1 MHTKEPWIIDEYGTV
16 LANGHTLIVAGMAL
30 SAGRKGDIEVA
41 NSRRI
46 VACVNA
52 CAGFANPEKDI
63 PAIETASKMH
73 FDQAMANGQRASEY
87 EAQRDELL
95 AALKDALQFVSDH
108 VNFGGKYPY
117 INGTE
122 LVRDAYKVLKQI
134 DEVIAKYES

>member
-1 MHTKEPWIIDEYGTV
+1 MEPT
-16 LANGHTLIVAGMAL
+16 M
-30 SAGRKGDIEVA
+30 SQ
-41 NSRRI
+41 
-46 VACVNA
+46 
-52 CAGFANPEKDI
+52 FAKREDCLE
-63 PAIETASKMH
+63 A
-73 FDQAMANGQRASEY
+73 RAKYFEQ
-87 EAQRDELL
+87 QRDELL

>member
-1 MHTKEPWIIDEYGTV
+1 MSEHTKEPWKFIDVIGGCSVY
-16 LANGHTLIVAGMAL
+16 
-30 SAGRKGDIEVA
+30 AGRIKVLSYSYSPNAENKA
-41 NSRRI
+41 NARRI

-95 AALKDALQFVSDH
+95 AALKEVTECLDAQITGKGGFAVEEVLQ
-108 VNFGGKYPY
+108 
-117 INGTE
+117 
-122 LVRDAYKVLKQI
+122 DAI
-134 DEVIAKYES
+134 ATIAKVK